1 MTQTSPITISLAKE
15 RWKNKGRMFS
25 SVFKGVDVGSGTPFC
40 CWPPLIATLCQ
51 QPCINLPNSPQQD
64 RGELRRSL
72 SLSPTSL
79 LWSSQVIYLWLHLG
93 NRGLSTA
100 VPNISI
106 QICEECEE
114 VVPES
119 SLGVPASRL
128 HSTKQYF
135 LIYLNDK
142 HLKTEAD
149 KQVLRAPLL
158 PCHRNHANLLKN
170 WFLSRVKD
178 RL

>member
-1 MTQTSPITISLAKE
+1 MVMTQTSPITISLAKE

-79 LWSSQVIYLWLHLG
+79 L
-93 NRGLSTA
+93 
-100 VPNISI
+100 
-106 QICEECEE
+106 
-114 VVPES
+114 
-119 SLGVPASRL
+119 
-128 HSTKQYF
+128 
-135 LIYLNDK
+135 
-142 HLKTEAD
+142 
-149 KQVLRAPLL
+149 
-158 PCHRNHANLLKN
+158 
-170 WFLSRVKD
+170 
-178 RL
+178 